1 MKRERLL
8 NPGPVTLSPS
18 VRAALQRPDLCHR
31 ENEFFTLTSSVIQ
44 RLESVY
50 ANPGHAYRALVL
62 TGSGTAAVEAMVSS
76 LAPKAGKTLVI
87 ANGVYGERAA
97 TMLSM
102 QGKAYVL
109 LKHEWTDAP
118 SLSKIEEALK
128 SDPSIQK
135 IFVVHHET
143 TTGRLNDLASIG
155 SLAKQY
161 KKGLLVDA
169 VSSFGAEE
177 IQLSDWNIEALAGAA
192 NKCLHGVPGIAFVLV
207 KSEIFSTQTTQS
219 ASLYFDLW
227 QYAKGQGAGVSP
239 FTQSVQAMNAL
250 DAALTEFDASG
261 GWKARQLRYKTLQAR
276 VRSTLKE
283 LGVQD
288 LLSDPESTSVVLAGF
303 QIPAGKTYAALHAS
317 LKEKNF
323 TVYAGQAK
331 LEGEIFRISTMG
343 DLKDSDI
350 EELCTELRNA
360 LR

>member
-1 MKRERLL
+1 
-8 NPGPVTLSPS
+8 
-18 VRAALQRPDLCHR
+18 LQRPDLCHR
-31 ENEFFTLTSSVIQ
+31 EKEFFDLTSSVIQ
-44 RLESVY
+44 RLERVY
-50 ANPGHAYRALVL
+50 ENPGHAYRALVM
-62 TGSGTAAVEAMVSS
+62 TGSGTAAVEAMISS

-102 QGKAYVL
+102 QGKAHVL
-109 LKHEWTDAP
+109 LKQEWTDAP
-118 SLSKIEEALK
+118 DLRAAEDLLTKDSEIK
-128 SDPSIQK
+128 K

-155 SLAKQY
+155 ALAKKY
-161 KKGLLVDA
+161 KKPLLIDA
-169 VSSFGAEE
+169 VSSFGAED
-177 IQLSDWNIEALAGAA
+177 IQLTEWNIEALAGAA

-207 KSEIFSTQTTQS
+207 RSEILIAQTTQS

-227 QYAKGQGAGVSP
+227 QYAKGQGSGVSP

-250 DAALTEFDASG
+250 DAALTEFDSSG
-261 GWKARQLRYKTLQAR
+261 GWKVRHLRYKALQAR
-276 VRSTLKE
+276 VRATLKE
-283 LGVQD
+283 LGIKD
-288 LLSDPESTSVVLAGF
+288 LLSDPESSSVVLAGF
-303 QIPAGKTYAALHAS
+303 QIPTGKTYAALHAA
-317 LKEKNF
+317 LKAKSF

-343 DLKDSDI
+343 DLHDSDI